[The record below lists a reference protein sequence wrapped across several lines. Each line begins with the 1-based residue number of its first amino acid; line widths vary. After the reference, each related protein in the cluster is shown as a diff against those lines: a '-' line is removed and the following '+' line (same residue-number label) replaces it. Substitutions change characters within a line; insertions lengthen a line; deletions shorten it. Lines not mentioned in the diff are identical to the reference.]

1 MAWSGWKAWKMFL
14 ALDSDIL
21 MYKAASAAE
30 KEVDWGDDVWSLQ
43 TDLKEAKQAFQYQIS
58 KITDRLGVKDYVCCL
73 SDHSNN
79 FRKVVDPSY
88 KSNRKGTRKPVGYV
102 ALCDW
107 VEETFKTVRKPTL
120 EADDI
125 LGLLM
130 TKDGNKDKCIM
141 VSDDKDLKTI
151 PGKLFRP
158 MADELLTITESDA
171 DKNFFTQVLTGDA
184 TDGYKG
190 VPGIGPK
197 KAEAILGSRP
207 HWGAVEQAYIKA
219 GMTRDDAI
227 QQARLARILRWSDWH
242 DEIQEIRLWTPS

>member
-1 MAWSGWKAWKMFL
+1 MFL

-21 MYKAASAAE
+21 MYKAATAAE
-30 KEVDWGDDVWSLQ
+30 QEIDWGDDIWSLQ
-43 TDLKEAKQAFQYQIS
+43 TDLKQAKEVFEYQIT

-107 VEETFKTVRKPTL
+107 VEQTFKTFRKPRM
-120 EADDI
+120 EADDCLGI
-125 LGLLM
+125 LATM
-130 TKDGNKDKCIM
+130 PVNKGKCIM

-151 PGKLFRP
+151 PGKLYRP
-158 MADELLTITESDA
+158 MADELLTITEAEA
-171 DKNFFTQVLTGDA
+171 DKHFFTQVLTGDA

-190 VPGIGPK
+190 IPGIGPK

-227 QQARLARILRWSDWH
+227 QQARLARILRWEDWH
-242 DEIQEIRLWTPS
+242 DEIKEIRLWLPSTTTTS

>member
-1 MAWSGWKAWKMFL
+1 MAWSGWKVWKMFL

-21 MYKAASAAE
+21 MYKAATSAE
-30 KEVDWGDDVWSLQ
+30 QEMDWGDDIWSLQ
-43 TDLKEAKQAFQYQIS
+43 TDLKQAKAAFEYQIT

-73 SDHSNN
+73 SDHKDN

-107 VEETFKTVRKPTL
+107 VEQTFKTFRKPRM
-120 EADDI
+120 EADDCLGI
-125 LGLLM
+125 LATMPANAG
-130 TKDGNKDKCIM
+130 KCIM

-151 PGKLFRP
+151 PGKLYRP
-158 MADELLTITESDA
+158 MADERLEISEAEA

-190 VPGIGPK
+190 IPGIGPK

-242 DEIQEIRLWTPS
+242 EEIQELSLIHI

>member
-1 MAWSGWKAWKMFL
+1 MLL

-30 KEVDWGDDVWSLQ
+30 TEIDFGNDVWSLH
-43 TDLKEAKQAFQYQIS
+43 TDLKEAKAAFEMQIT
-58 KITDRLGVKDYVCCL
+58 KITDRLGVKEYVCCL

-107 VEETFKTVRKPTL
+107 VEATFKTFRKDRM
-120 EADDI
+120 EADDC
-125 LGLLM
+125 LGLIA
-130 TKDGNKDKCIM
+130 TKPGNEGKVIM

-151 PGKLFRP
+151 PGKLYRP
-158 MADELLTITESDA
+158 MADELLTITEADA
-171 DKNFFTQVLTGDA
+171 DKYFFTQVLTGDQV
-184 TDGYKG
+184 DGYKG
-190 VPGIGPK
+190 IPGIGPK
-197 KAEAILGSRP
+197 KAEAILGARP

-242 DEIQEIRLWTPS
+242 DEIQEIRLWLPPTKS

>member
-1 MAWSGWKAWKMFL
+1 MLL

-30 KEVDWGDDVWSLQ
+30 TEIDFGNDVWSLH
-43 TDLKEAKQAFQYQIS
+43 TDLKEAKAAFEMQIT
-58 KITDRLGVKDYVCCL
+58 KITDRLGVKEYVCCL

-79 FRKVVDPSY
+79 FRKVVDPTY

-107 VEETFKTVRKPTL
+107 VEATFKTFRKDRL
-120 EADDI
+120 EADDC
-125 LGLLM
+125 LGLIA
-130 TKDGNKDKCIM
+130 TKPGNEGKVIM
-141 VSDDKDLKTI
+141 VSDDMDLKTI
-151 PGKLFRP
+151 PGKLYRP
-158 MADELLTITESDA
+158 MADELLTITEADA
-171 DKNFFTQVLTGDA
+171 DKYFFTQVLTGDQV
-184 TDGYKG
+184 DGYKG
-190 VPGIGPK
+190 IPGIGPK
-197 KAEAILGSRP
+197 KAEAILGARP

-242 DEIQEIRLWTPS
+242 EEIEEIRLWTPQASVSH

>member
-1 MAWSGWKAWKMFL
+1 MLL
-14 ALDSDIL
+14 ALDTDIL

-30 KEVDWGDDVWSLQ
+30 QEVDWGDDIWSLQ
-43 TDLKEAKQAFQYQIS
+43 TDLKEAKQAFEVQIT

-107 VEETFKTVRKPTL
+107 VEANFKTFRKPRM
-120 EADDI
+120 EADDC
-125 LGLLM
+125 LGLIS
-130 TKDGNKDKCIM
+130 TKPGNEGKVII
-141 VSDDKDLKTI
+141 VSDDKDLRTI
-151 PGKLFRP
+151 PGKLYRP
-158 MADELLTITESDA
+158 MADEILTITEADA
-171 DKNFFTQVLTGDA
+171 DKYFFTQVLTGDA

-190 VPGIGPK
+190 IPGVGPK
-197 KAEAILGSRP
+197 KAEAILGARP

-242 DEIQEIRLWTPS
+242 EEIEEIRLWLPPTKS

>member
-1 MAWSGWKAWKMFL
+1 MFL

-43 TDLKEAKQAFQYQIS
+43 TDLKEAKEAFEYQIT

-73 SDHSNN
+73 SDHKDN

-107 VEETFKTVRKPTL
+107 VEETFRTFRKPRM
-120 EADDI
+120 EADDCLGI
-125 LGLLM
+125 LATMPANAG
-130 TKDGNKDKCIM
+130 KCII

-151 PGKLFRP
+151 PGNLYRP
-158 MADELLTITESDA
+158 MADEQLTISEAEA

-190 VPGIGPK
+190 IPGIGPK
-197 KAEAILGSRP
+197 KAEQILGSRP

-242 DEIQEIRLWTPS
+242 EEIQEIRLWTPS